1 MIMKERRFF
10 SKYLILTIILFT
22 CLFLFS
28 ATSLALIPGDFGS
41 AEGPTPDGVVDF
53 EDLMIFAMAYGSTP
67 SDANWNPLCD
77 IYPDG
82 IIDFEDLMIFAMHY
96 GEREVVVNVE
106 VSTIIYQ
113 SSMSK
118 LIDTKIKLEEGK
130 LQPTYYFNEIK
141 EIQKGVTGYAIYVGW
156 HGYYDATGYRVYR
169 SVNGEDYS
177 IILDEKISGYTW
189 YGRWDNDVSPGNTY
203 TYYVT
208 AYGPDWETDP
218 SEIITRDTWLPP
230 CSLISPTNA
239 SIITNS
245 SPTFT
250 WNPVGLT
257 NFPYESN
264 ICSGESDLWIYDN
277 TAEEKVWHPGF
288 DDMITSTIVYNDDSQ
303 ATPLVAGHSYLWQS
317 SGYGFDN
324 NGHLIAMSFSDNWD
338 FIYSGGA
345 PAGVTDVIAKAKTY
359 NSSRMPK
366 TMLDELEKNKALS
379 VYYFNELKES
389 KEAEVNHL
397 ITLYWSA
404 YCETTGC
411 GYRVYRKI
419 NEGEYEM
426 IFSQDAPTGYDWYR
440 WDDNEAGPGV
450 NTYSYYITAY
460 GTDWET
466 APSEI
471 VTIDTWLPPCSLDS
485 PANESIIT
493 ESNPTFTW
501 NPTGL
506 TASDLPYGSIT
517 SGDSRLWVYDN
528 TAEEEVWYVQF
539 EDDLT
544 TSTITYNDDGQA
556 TPLTAGHSYYWEY
569 SAYGYDEDGNQIG
582 ASSSG
587 GRDFIYSGGAL
598 AGVTDVEAIA
608 RTRHL
613 STMSKYYLNELEKS
627 RPEKGYFFNEPE
639 LSEKAELNYSIT
651 LSWAAYCETTGC
663 GYRIYRKID
672 EGEYEIVFSQEAP
685 TGYDWYEWEDNEA
698 GPGNIYSYYV
708 TAYGSDWETDA
719 SEIVT
724 RDTWLPL
731 CTLNSPPDGTL
742 TNTNPTF
749 SWTSGVP
756 DFPYGP
762 ICSGGTCMLVYDID
776 TNDLVWLICFDD
788 PATSTATYNQDGQA
802 TPLIHEH
809 RYGWHSWGSGRDE
822 NGNRIATSESE
833 HWEFWYLVNL

>member
-1 MIMKERRFF
+1 MEDANKFGEKNNFITRKINTKRSVDMKQ
-10 SKYLILTIILFT
+10 KYLILSMALFFF
-22 CLFLFS
+22 LVLFS
-28 ATSLALIPGDFGS
+28 TTSLALIPGDFGS
-41 AEGPTPDGVVDF
+41 ADNGPPDGVVDF

-169 SVNGEDYS
+169 SVNGGDYS
-177 IILDEKISGYTW
+177 IILDEEISGYTW
-189 YGRWDNDVSPGNTY
+189 YGRWDDDVSPSNTY
-203 TYYVT
+203 SYYVT
-208 AYGPDWETDP
+208 AYGSDWETAP
-218 SEIITRDTWLPP
+218 SEIITRDTWLPI
-230 CSLISPTNA
+230 CSLISPIDN
-239 SIITNS
+239 SIIADSN
-245 SPTFT
+245 PTFT

-264 ICSGESDLWIYDN
+264 IYSGESDLWIYND

-303 ATPLVAGHSYLWQS
+303 ATPLVAGHSYLWQA

-324 NGHLIAMSFSDNWD
+324 NGRLIAISYSENWD
-338 FIYSGGA
+338 F
-345 PAGVTDVIAKAKTY
+345 V
-359 NSSRMPK
+359 
-366 TMLDELEKNKALS
+366 
-379 VYYFNELKES
+379 
-389 KEAEVNHL
+389 
-397 ITLYWSA
+397 
-404 YCETTGC
+404 
-411 GYRVYRKI
+411 
-419 NEGEYEM
+419 
-426 IFSQDAPTGYDWYR
+426 
-440 WDDNEAGPGV
+440 
-450 NTYSYYITAY
+450 
-460 GTDWET
+460 
-466 APSEI
+466 
-471 VTIDTWLPPCSLDS
+471 
-485 PANESIIT
+485 
-493 ESNPTFTW
+493 
-501 NPTGL
+501 
-506 TASDLPYGSIT
+506 
-517 SGDSRLWVYDN
+517 
-528 TAEEEVWYVQF
+528 
-539 EDDLT
+539 
-544 TSTITYNDDGQA
+544 
-556 TPLTAGHSYYWEY
+556 
-569 SAYGYDEDGNQIG
+569 
-582 ASSSG
+582 
-587 GRDFIYSGGAL
+587 YSGGAL

-613 STMSKYYLNELEKS
+613 SAMSKYYLNKLEES
-627 RPEKGYFFNEPE
+627 RPGQGYFFNETE
-639 LSEKAELNYSIT
+639 LLEKAELNYSIT
-651 LSWAAYCETTGC
+651 LSWSAYCETTGC
-663 GYRIYRKID
+663 GYRVYRKID

-685 TGYDWYEWEDNEA
+685 TGYDWYEWEDSEA

-833 HWEFWYLVNL
+833 HWEFTYIVNL